1 MVIVNPSML
10 YLCTTALT
18 EPVLIASMAL
28 SLAGLSNYA
37 TRRRLSS
44 PGEVAIFCG
53 LPAALAAL
61 SRYEGWA
68 LCLTGAVFVAVVTWV
83 RGGRRWRRSLGA
95 VVAFLCPPA
104 AAIGWWVGYN
114 WVVFHN
120 PLEFFSGQF
129 SANAQQAQIVAE
141 GASSK
146 SSIGSTLRTLDL
158 AVSSSVGP
166 ASIALAGVGLVVI
179 LIARGRW
186 RRLLFLVAAASSYL
200 FLVVA
205 LYTGQAIIW
214 NPGVRSGYAWNNRFG
229 MASVLPVALLASAAT
244 QGAVQLAG
252 RLPARRSESPAFA
265 RAARA
270 AVGLVVAL
278 ALAGQA
284 GWFMQRPFQRS
295 LVLTEAAVS
304 WRNSTPPARGGPL
317 AGQPLRR
324 RAHPDGRDRQRQCAT
339 AADRPAAA
347 AVLPAGR
354 GRPVPAGAQGSGG
367 SRSVGVGE
375 PYRAGRRAAGRQ
387 HLVLPSRL
395 PAGLREPG
403 DQHLSEAGRMSAPSV
418 PADGGDR
425 PLERVMSPTT
435 GSAAMVHWAAEH
447 FAEEHPA
454 FSAKQGLRR
463 WQAALP
469 ALGLLLVVVGAVL
482 NWRILIAVVFGLGN
496 VALLV
501 SSGFKVGAS
510 LLLPIHR
517 FQLRRIASGERDRR
531 DAALASDRAG
541 AVTAGQDE
549 NGQARQ
555 DEERVCDA
563 DLPVYSILVP
573 VFHEATVVSSI
584 MASFEHLDYPREKLD
599 VLILMEADDVETIA
613 AARAAEPP
621 GWMRL
626 VTVPAGEPRTKPRAC
641 NYGLLLCRG
650 EYVVI
655 YDAED
660 RPEPDQLRRALASFR
675 HDAGRRQ
682 GRLGCVQASLNFY
695 NPDYTTC

>member
-1 MVIVNPSML
+1 
-10 YLCTTALT
+10 
-18 EPVLIASMAL
+18 
-28 SLAGLSNYA
+28 
-37 TRRRLSS
+37 
-44 PGEVAIFCG
+44 
-53 LPAALAAL
+53 
-61 SRYEGWA
+61 
-68 LCLTGAVFVAVVTWV
+68 
-83 RGGRRWRRSLGA
+83 
-95 VVAFLCPPA
+95 
-104 AAIGWWVGYN
+104 
-114 WVVFHN
+114 
-120 PLEFFSGQF
+120 
-129 SANAQQAQIVAE
+129 
-141 GASSK
+141 
-146 SSIGSTLRTLDL
+146 
-158 AVSSSVGP
+158 
-166 ASIALAGVGLVVI
+166 
-179 LIARGRW
+179 
-186 RRLLFLVAAASSYL
+186 
-200 FLVVA
+200 
-205 LYTGQAIIW
+205 
-214 NPGVRSGYAWNNRFG
+214 
-229 MASVLPVALLASAAT
+229 
-244 QGAVQLAG
+244 
-252 RLPARRSESPAFA
+252 
-265 RAARA
+265 
-270 AVGLVVAL
+270 
-278 ALAGQA
+278 
-284 GWFMQRPFQRS
+284 
-295 LVLTEAAVS
+295 
-304 WRNSTPPARGGPL
+304 
-317 AGQPLRR
+317 
-324 RAHPDGRDRQRQCAT
+324 
-339 AADRPAAA
+339 
-347 AVLPAGR
+347 
-354 GRPVPAGAQGSGG
+354 
-367 SRSVGVGE
+367 
-375 PYRAGRRAAGRQ
+375 
-387 HLVLPSRL
+387 
-395 PAGLREPG
+395 
-403 DQHLSEAGRMSAPSV
+403 
-418 PADGGDR
+418 
-425 PLERVMSPTT
+425 
-435 GSAAMVHWAAEH
+435 MVHWAAEH

>member
-1 MVIVNPSML
+1 VVIVNPSML

-146 SSIGSTLRTLDL
+146 SSIGSTLRALDL

-214 NPGVRSGYAWNNRFG
+214 NPGVRSDYAWNNRFG

-304 WRNSTPPARGGPL
+304 WRNSTPPREAARWL
-317 AGQPLRR
+317 
-324 RAHPDGRDRQRQCAT
+324 
-339 AADRPAAA
+339 
-347 AVLPAGR
+347 
-354 GRPVPAGAQGSGG
+354 GSH
-367 SRSVGVGE
+367 
-375 PYRAGRRAAGRQ
+375 Y
-387 HLVLPSRL
+387 
-395 PAGLREPG
+395 
-403 DQHLSEAGRMSAPSV
+403 
-418 PADGGDR
+418 DGGRILMD
-425 PLERVMSPTT
+425 ET
-435 GSAAMVHWAAEH
+435 GSANAQL
-447 FAEEHPA
+447 P
-454 FSAKQGLRR
+454 QIGLPLRQYYL
-463 WQAALP
+463 QAD
-469 ALGLLLVVVGAVL
+469 GV
-482 NWRILIAVVFGLGN
+482 
-496 VALLV
+496 
-501 SSGFKVGAS
+501 
-510 LLLPIHR
+510 R
-517 FQLRRIASGERDRR
+517 FQRVLKDPADHARWVSVSRTGLDAVRQVAST
-531 DAALASDRAG
+531 S
-541 AVTAGQDE
+541 
-549 NGQARQ
+549 
-555 DEERVCDA
+555 
-563 DLPVYSILVP
+563 
-573 VFHEATVVSSI
+573 
-584 MASFEHLDYPREKLD
+584 
-599 VLILMEADDVETIA
+599 
-613 AARAAEPP
+613 
-621 GWMRL
+621 
-626 VTVPAGEPRTKPRAC
+626 
-641 NYGLLLCRG
+641 
-650 EYVVI
+650 
-655 YDAED
+655 
-660 RPEPDQLRRALASFR
+660 SFR
-675 HDAGRRQ
+675 HDYRRVFGNQEISIYLRQAG
-682 GRLGCVQASLNFY
+682 
-695 NPDYTTC
+695 